1 MYIAFKHLH
10 SFIAYLSLAFL
21 IFAVGYTF
29 YSLIKNSVFTKKSK
43 TIAILGLIGA
53 HTQILLGF
61 VLYFLSP
68 LGISNFSGE
77 MMKNSTSRLYALE
90 HPLMMFVAI
99 LLITIGYSK
108 AKRLPDDKNKFK
120 KIAIFYSLG
129 LLAILSRIPWDAWI
143 G

>member
-1 MYIAFKHLH
+1 MYIGFKHLH

-21 IFAVGYTF
+21 IFAVGYAF
-29 YSLIKNSVFTKKSK
+29 YSLVKNSVFTKKSK
-43 TIAILGLIGA
+43 TIAMLGLIGS
-53 HTQILLGF
+53 HTQMLLGF

-108 AKRLPDDKNKFK
+108 AKKLTDNKMKFK
-120 KIAIFYSLG
+120 TIAIFYSLG
-129 LLAILSRIPWDAWI
+129 LVAILSRIPWDAWI